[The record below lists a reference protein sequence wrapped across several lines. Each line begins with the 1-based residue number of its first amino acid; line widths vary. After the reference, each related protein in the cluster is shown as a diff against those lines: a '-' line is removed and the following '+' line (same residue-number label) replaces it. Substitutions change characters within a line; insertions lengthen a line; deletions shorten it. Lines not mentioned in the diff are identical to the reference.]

1 MVVSRKKAILQINNH
16 SPLTMCGISGMFGM
30 PDTSVVD
37 RMVGILTHRGPD
49 GNGSWSDSKIAL
61 GHNRLSIV
69 DLIGSSQPIIGNN
82 GTVLIA
88 NGEIYNHINLRS
100 KLNYRWNTSGDSEV
114 ILALHDDYLK
124 KGGEDNHTNWVN
136 KLNGMFSFALWD
148 ANREE
153 LILARDPLGIKPL
166 VRCNVDGSLLF
177 SSEIKA
183 FHAHESYLPRIDET
197 SLALRLSWE
206 YTLDSSTLI
215 KGVHQVRPGTV
226 EVWKLDEQSKP
237 YLSSVSNFERQKI
250 SAHAS
255 WSADN
260 DAESLLESFTVSVQE
275 RLMADVPVGIVLS
288 GGLDS
293 SLVAAVASEAAER
306 EGKPVP
312 ACWTVAESEDN
323 PDWVAAE
330 NVAAS
335 LDLVHHKSIMSEDSF
350 VKDIPSL
357 SWFGEDL
364 DVSVLFFQPLFKEMR
379 KQVKVGLCGQG
390 ADEIHAGYPRYK
402 SIEGHRNLVLERL
415 NSIDDSVTDNIL
427 KKGLPL
433 DSCWYSNSLHPED
446 YTSDL
451 HQMLNFELERGQLSN
466 FQLRLVDRHSMA
478 HSLEVR
484 VPFLGKTH
492 REQSYALP
500 TDWRLPNNGLEK
512 AALRSAA
519 RLTALPREI
528 TDRPKL
534 PAGTATSPNQ
544 LKSFLSEY
552 SDLSV
557 SLAEK
562 YGKFTKLLHQQP
574 DMALG
579 LGLFEAL
586 HIIEPHHTRS
596 SYSIESLVEE
606 VLE

>member
-1 MVVSRKKAILQINNH
+1 
-16 SPLTMCGISGMFGM
+16 MCGISGMFGM

-88 NGEIYNHINLRS
+88 NGEIYNHLNLRS

-124 KGGEDNHTNWVN
+124 KGGEDNHTNWVT

-237 YLSSVSNFERQKI
+237 YLASVSNFERQKI

-312 ACWTVAESEDN
+312 AC
-323 PDWVAAE
+323 
-330 NVAAS
+330 
-335 LDLVHHKSIMSEDSF
+335 LDCS
-350 VKDIPSL
+350 
-357 SWFGEDL
+357 
-364 DVSVLFFQPLFKEMR
+364 R
-379 KQVKVGLCGQG
+379 K
-390 ADEIHAGYPRYK
+390 
-402 SIEGHRNLVLERL
+402 
-415 NSIDDSVTDNIL
+415 
-427 KKGLPL
+427 
-433 DSCWYSNSLHPED
+433 
-446 YTSDL
+446 
-451 HQMLNFELERGQLSN
+451 
-466 FQLRLVDRHSMA
+466 
-478 HSLEVR
+478 
-484 VPFLGKTH
+484 
-492 REQSYALP
+492 
-500 TDWRLPNNGLEK
+500 
-512 AALRSAA
+512 
-519 RLTALPREI
+519 
-528 TDRPKL
+528 
-534 PAGTATSPNQ
+534 
-544 LKSFLSEY
+544 
-552 SDLSV
+552 
-557 SLAEK
+557 
-562 YGKFTKLLHQQP
+562 
-574 DMALG
+574 
-579 LGLFEAL
+579 
-586 HIIEPHHTRS
+586 
-596 SYSIESLVEE
+596 
-606 VLE
+606 

>member
-1 MVVSRKKAILQINNH
+1 
-16 SPLTMCGISGMFGM
+16 MCGISGMFGM

-49 GNGSWSDSKIAL
+49 GHGSWSDSKIAL

-88 NGEIYNHINLRS
+88 NGEIYNHLYLRS

-255 WSADN
+255 WSPIN
-260 DAESLLESFTVSVQE
+260 DAESLLDSFTISVQE

-293 SLVAAVASEAAER
+293 SLVAAVASEAAGR

-357 SWFGEDL
+357 SWYGEDL

-402 SIEGHRNLVLERL
+402 SIEAHRNLVLERL
-415 NSIDDSVTDNIL
+415 NSIDDSVTTNIL

-557 SLAEK
+557 PLAEK

-596 SYSIESLVEE
+596 NYSIESLVEE

>member
-1 MVVSRKKAILQINNH
+1 
-16 SPLTMCGISGMFGM
+16 MCGISGMFGL
-30 PDTSVVD
+30 PDTSVIQ
-37 RMVGILTHRGPD
+37 RMVEILQHRGPD
-49 GNGSWSDSKIAL
+49 GNGIWSDSKIAF

-69 DLIGSSQPIIGNN
+69 DLLGSSQPILGNN

-88 NGEIYNHINLRS
+88 NGEIYNHLSLRS
-100 KLNYRWNTSGDSEV
+100 SLNYNWQTSGDSEV
-114 ILALHDDYLK
+114 ILALHDDFINR
-124 KGGEDNHTNWVN
+124 GGQTNHQDWIAR
-136 KLNGMFSFALWD
+136 LNGMFSFALWD

-153 LILARDPLGIKPL
+153 LILARDALGIKPL
-166 VRCNVDGSLLF
+166 VRCELDGSLLF

-183 FHAHESYLPRIDET
+183 FHAHESYQPKLDET

-215 KGVHQVRPGTV
+215 EGVHQLRPGTV
-226 EVWKLDEQSKP
+226 EVWKLDMQSKP
-237 YLSSVSNFERQKI
+237 YLDAVTNFERQQLAPR
-250 SAHAS
+250 SD
-255 WSADN
+255 WN
-260 DAESLLESFTVSVQE
+260 PQVDAKSLLESFTVSVQE

-323 PDWVAAE
+323 PDWIAAE
-330 NVAAS
+330 NVASS
-335 LDLVHHKSIMSEDSF
+335 LDLVHHQSIMSEDSF

-357 SWFGEDL
+357 SWYGEDL
-364 DVSVLFFQPLFKEMR
+364 DVSVLFFQPLFQEMR
-379 KQVKVGLCGQG
+379 QHVKVGLCGQG

-402 SIEGHRNLVLERL
+402 SLETHKNTVLERL
-415 NSIDDSVTDNIL
+415 NSIDDSVTKDIL
-427 KKGLPL
+427 QKNLPSN
-433 DSCWYSNSLHPED
+433 SCWYSNSLHPD
-446 YTSDL
+446 DFTVDL
-451 HQMLNFELERGQLSN
+451 DNMLNFELERGQLSN

-484 VPFLGKTH
+484 VPFLGKSH
-492 REQSYALP
+492 RERSYRLP
-500 TDWRLPNNGLEK
+500 TDWRLPRTGLEK

-519 RLTALPREI
+519 RLTALPRQI

-544 LKSFLSEY
+544 LKSFLADY
-552 SDLSV
+552 ADLAS
-557 SLAEK
+557 SLTSK
-562 YGKFTKLLHQQP
+562 YPKFTKVLQKQP

-586 HIIEPHHTRS
+586 HIIEPHHTRG

-606 VLE
+606 VLQ

>member
-1 MVVSRKKAILQINNH
+1 
-16 SPLTMCGISGMFGM
+16 MCGISGMFGM

-49 GNGSWSDSKIAL
+49 GHGSWSDSKIAL

-88 NGEIYNHINLRS
+88 NGEIYNHLYLRS

-255 WSADN
+255 WSPIN
-260 DAESLLESFTVSVQE
+260 DAESLLESFTISVQE

-293 SLVAAVASEAAER
+293 SLVAAVASEAAGR

-357 SWFGEDL
+357 SWYGEDL

-402 SIEGHRNLVLERL
+402 SIEAHRNLVLERL
-415 NSIDDSVTDNIL
+415 NSIDDSVTTNIL

-446 YTSDL
+446 YTTDL

-557 SLAEK
+557 PLAEK

-596 SYSIESLVEE
+596 NYSIESLVEE

>member
-1 MVVSRKKAILQINNH
+1 
-16 SPLTMCGISGMFGM
+16 MCGISGMFGM

-124 KGGEDNHTNWVN
+124 KGGEDNHRNWVT

-237 YLSSVSNFERQKI
+237 YLASVSNFERQKI

-255 WSADN
+255 WSPDN

-402 SIEGHRNLVLERL
+402 SIDGHRNLVLERL
-415 NSIDDSVTDNIL
+415 NSIDDSVTANIL

>member
-1 MVVSRKKAILQINNH
+1 
-16 SPLTMCGISGMFGM
+16 MCGISGMFGM

-88 NGEIYNHINLRS
+88 NGEIYNHLNLRS

-124 KGGEDNHTNWVN
+124 KGGEDNHRNWVT

-237 YLSSVSNFERQKI
+237 YLASVSNFERQKI

-255 WSADN
+255 WSPDN

-330 NVAAS
+330 NVASS

-402 SIEGHRNLVLERL
+402 SIDGHRNLVLERL
-415 NSIDDSVTDNIL
+415 NSIDDSVTANIL

>member
-1 MVVSRKKAILQINNH
+1 
-16 SPLTMCGISGMFGM
+16 MCGISGMFGM

-88 NGEIYNHINLRS
+88 NGEIYNHLNLRS

-124 KGGEDNHTNWVN
+124 KGGEDNHTTWVN

-183 FHAHESYLPRIDET
+183 FHAHESYLPKIDET

-255 WSADN
+255 WSPDN

-350 VKDIPSL
+350 MKDIPSL

-402 SIEGHRNLVLERL
+402 SIDGHRNLVLERL
-415 NSIDDSVTDNIL
+415 NSIDDSLTGKIL

-552 SDLSV
+552 SHLSV

>member
-1 MVVSRKKAILQINNH
+1 
-16 SPLTMCGISGMFGM
+16 
-30 PDTSVVD
+30 
-37 RMVGILTHRGPD
+37 MVGILTHRGPD
-49 GNGSWSDSKIAL
+49 GKGLWSDEKIAL

-69 DLIGSSQPIIGNN
+69 DLVGSSQPIIGNN
-82 GTVLIA
+82 GTVLVA
-88 NGEIYNHINLRS
+88 NGEIYNHLNLRS
-100 KLNYRWNTSGDSEV
+100 KLNYNWNTSGDSEV
-114 ILALHDDYLK
+114 ILALHDDYIK
-124 KGGEDNHTNWVN
+124 KGGGNTHKNWIA

-148 ANREE
+148 SNREE
-153 LILARDPLGIKPL
+153 LILARDALGIKPL
-166 VRCNVDGSLLF
+166 VRCNVDESLLF

-183 FHAHESYLPRIDET
+183 FHAHESYLPKINET

-215 KGVHQVRPGTV
+215 EGVHQVRPGTV

-250 SAHAS
+250 SANAS
-255 WSADN
+255 WSPEN
-260 DAESLLESFTVSVQE
+260 DAKSLLESFTVSVQE

-323 PDWVAAE
+323 PDWIAAE

-364 DVSVLFFQPLFKEMR
+364 DVSVLFFQPLFQQM
-379 KQVKVGLCGQG
+379 KQHVKVGLCGQG
-390 ADEIHAGYPRYK
+390 ADEIHAGYPRFK
-402 SIEGHRNLVLERL
+402 SLEGHRKMVLERL
-415 NSIDDSVTDNIL
+415 NSIDDSVANDIV
-427 KKGLPL
+427 KKNLPL
-433 DSCWYSNSLHPED
+433 DGCWYSNSLHPED
-446 YTSDL
+446 YTGDL

-484 VPFLGKTH
+484 VPFLGKSH
-492 REQSYALP
+492 REQSYSLP
-500 TDWRLPNNGLEK
+500 ADWRLPSNGLEK

-552 SDLSV
+552 SDLSI
-557 SLAEK
+557 SLAKK

-579 LGLFEAL
+579 LGMFEAL

-596 SYSIESLVEE
+596 NYSIESLVEE

>member
-1 MVVSRKKAILQINNH
+1 
-16 SPLTMCGISGMFGM
+16 MCGISGMFGM

-88 NGEIYNHINLRS
+88 NGEIYNHLNLRS

-124 KGGEDNHTNWVN
+124 KGGEDNHRNWVT

-237 YLSSVSNFERQKI
+237 YLASVSNFERQKI
-250 SAHAS
+250 SPHAS
-255 WSADN
+255 WSPDN

-402 SIEGHRNLVLERL
+402 SIDGHRNLVLERL
-415 NSIDDSVTDNIL
+415 NSIDDSVTANIL

>member
-1 MVVSRKKAILQINNH
+1 
-16 SPLTMCGISGMFGM
+16 MCGISGMFGI
-30 PDTSVVD
+30 PDTSVVR

-49 GNGSWSDSKIAL
+49 GKGLWSDEKIAL

-69 DLIGSSQPIIGNN
+69 DLVGSSQPIIGNN
-82 GTVLIA
+82 GTVLVA
-88 NGEIYNHINLRS
+88 NGEIYNHLNLRS
-100 KLNYRWNTSGDSEV
+100 KLNYNWNTSGDSEV
-114 ILALHDDYLK
+114 ILALHDDYIN
-124 KGGEDNHTNWVN
+124 KGGGNTHKHWIA

-148 ANREE
+148 SNREE
-153 LILARDPLGIKPL
+153 LILARDALGIKPL
-166 VRCNVDGSLLF
+166 VRCNVDESLLF

-183 FHAHESYLPRIDET
+183 FHAHESYLPKINET

-215 KGVHQVRPGTV
+215 EGVHQVRPGTV

-250 SAHAS
+250 SANAS
-255 WSADN
+255 WSPEN
-260 DAESLLESFTVSVQE
+260 DAKSLLESFTVSVQE

-323 PDWVAAE
+323 PDWIAAE

-364 DVSVLFFQPLFKEMR
+364 DVSVLFFQPLFQQM
-379 KQVKVGLCGQG
+379 KQHVKVGLCGQG
-390 ADEIHAGYPRYK
+390 ADEIHAGYPRFK
-402 SIEGHRNLVLERL
+402 SLEGHRKMVLERL
-415 NSIDDSVTDNIL
+415 NSIDDSVANDIV
-427 KKGLPL
+427 KKNLPL
-433 DSCWYSNSLHPED
+433 DGCWYSNSLHPED
-446 YTSDL
+446 YTGDL

-484 VPFLGKTH
+484 VPFLGKSH
-492 REQSYALP
+492 REQSYSLP
-500 TDWRLPNNGLEK
+500 ADWRLPSNGLEK

-552 SDLSV
+552 SDLSI

-579 LGLFEAL
+579 LGMFEAL

-596 SYSIESLVEE
+596 NYSIESLVEE

>member
-1 MVVSRKKAILQINNH
+1 
-16 SPLTMCGISGMFGM
+16 MCGISGMFGM

-88 NGEIYNHINLRS
+88 NGEIYNHLNLRS

-124 KGGEDNHTNWVN
+124 KGGEDNHTNWVT

-402 SIEGHRNLVLERL
+402 SIDGHRNLVLERL